1 MHTKHIQQDSHR
13 QDPARK
19 QGLRLPLRIRQKPA
33 HLCRRP
39 NSCRCTTAVTSEQCT
54 AIIRQCNLNSYRQS
68 YRQKNRLKGAA
79 TQPQPRQEKLDLCR
93 RPNSCRCTTAVT
105 SEQRTAIARQC
116 TIKKLLSTR
125 LSTKEIGWRCRHP
138 AEQNSGKKNPQRSIP
153 NRKQVVPS
161 RKPAGAGNPAH
172 AQIARRCAIHNESC
186 GFPASLQH
194 KKGLGARLAATK
206 KSPCRATRPYDEIH
220 KIHQKSH
227 VPAELPLPWEP
238 NYATRVAKTTE
249 P

>member
-116 TIKKLLSTR
+116 TIKNSYRQGYRQKKSAGGATLPNKTPARKTR
-125 LSTKEIGWRCRHP
+125 SDRYP
-138 AEQNSGKKNPQRSIP
+138 
-153 NRKQVVPS
+153 
-161 RKPAGAGNPAH
+161 
-172 AQIARRCAIHNESC
+172 IAR
-186 GFPASLQH
+186 
-194 KKGLGARLAATK
+194 K
-206 KSPCRATRPYDEIH
+206 
-220 KIHQKSH
+220 
-227 VPAELPLPWEP
+227 
-238 NYATRVAKTTE
+238 
-249 P
+249 